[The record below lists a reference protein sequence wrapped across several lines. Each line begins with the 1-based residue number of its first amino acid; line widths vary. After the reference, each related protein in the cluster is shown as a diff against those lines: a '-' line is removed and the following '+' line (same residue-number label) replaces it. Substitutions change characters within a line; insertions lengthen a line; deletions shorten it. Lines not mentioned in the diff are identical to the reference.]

1 MWLLLR
7 RLGLIFALVGLAC
20 AQDRSGR
27 FTDLEHL
34 DNDCVKLTK
43 TGETLNFLATWIAPE
58 LKNYERVSEG
68 NRRLVRTIDGEPVK
82 HYPEKMTL
90 RISVGNK
97 TKVEGTK
104 ALDFDTVYSAQ
115 DLAKNLH
122 FRLRVYNGLEY
133 RQIEPVS
140 AKIIGVPA
148 DIPYD
153 ERIYLV
159 EFLLDNV
166 PVENRLMIEVLDPQ
180 NTRVTRFSISM
191 L

>member
-1 MWLLLR
+1 M
-7 RLGLIFALVGLAC
+7 VLASVTL
-20 AQDRSGR
+20 AQDRYAR

-34 DNDCVKLTK
+34 DNDCVKLSK
-43 TGETLNFLATWIAPE
+43 TGEILNFLATWIAPE
-58 LKNYERVSEG
+58 LKNLERVSDG
-68 NRRLVRTIDGEPVK
+68 RRSYVQTIDGERVTQ
-82 HYPEKMTL
+82 YPEKMTL

-97 TKVEGTK
+97 TKVEGTTPLELES
-104 ALDFDTVYSAQ
+104 AYSAEE
-115 DLAKNLH
+115 LAKNLH

-148 DIPYD
+148 DLPYD

-159 EFLLDNV
+159 EFLLDKV
-166 PVENRLMIEVLDPQ
+166 PLENRLMIEVLDPH

>member
-1 MWLLLR
+1 MWFLAR
-7 RLGLIFALVGLAC
+7 QLGFVLAVGSLVS
-20 AQDRSGR
+20 AQDRTAR

-34 DNDCVKLTK
+34 DNDCVKLSK

-58 LKNYERVSEG
+58 LKNYERVSDG
-68 NRRLVRTIDGEPVK
+68 SRRYIRTTDGQRVRQ
-82 HYPEKMTL
+82 YPEKMTL
-90 RISVGNK
+90 RVSVGNK
-97 TKVEGTK
+97 SKVEGTK
-104 ALDFDTVYSAQ
+104 PLELDTTYSAQ
-115 DLAKNLH
+115 ELAKNLH
-122 FRLRVYNGLEY
+122 FRLRVYDGLEY
-133 RQIEPVS
+133 RQIEPAS

-148 DIPYD
+148 DVPYD

-159 EFLLDNV
+159 EFLLDKI

>member
-1 MWLLLR
+1 MRVLLCQ
-7 RLGLIFALVGLAC
+7 LGFLFTLTSLAF
-20 AQDRSGR
+20 AQDRTAR

-58 LKNYERVSEG
+58 LKNYERVYDG
-68 NRRLVRTIDGEPVK
+68 NRRFVRTMDGERVTQ
-82 HYPEKMTL
+82 YPEKMTL

-104 ALDFDTVYSAQ
+104 PLDFNTEYSAH
-115 DLAKNLH
+115 DLAKSLH

-133 RQIEPVS
+133 REIEPMS

-148 DIPYD
+148 DVAYD